1 METDQ
6 HTVQLWYPQL
16 FSELRWWFFPT
27 LNNESFNCSLLLR
40 RAFWGM
46 SIDNFSFSS
55 IFLVMKLD
63 SALAESNIYNRLLQT
78 SKSICIY
85 LKVYISIITT
95 CSPKGLVS
103 TWELAQFFFSLT
115 SLTLLFTS
123 HLNICC
129 LKQNLCGIS
138 VLRLCTMWASA
149 FIYKW
154 SIFQF
159 WSFDFCYYF
168 SRFSG
173 IYFFEVWSNGKFY
186 FIRMAST
193 FSGIF
198 NNMIRLNGN
207 FDFERELDTII
218 GRLI

>member
-1 METDQ
+1 
-6 HTVQLWYPQL
+6 
-16 FSELRWWFFPT
+16 
-27 LNNESFNCSLLLR
+27 
-40 RAFWGM
+40 M
-46 SIDNFSFSS
+46 SIDNFSISS

-95 CSPKGLVS
+95 CSPKGLVFYLGAS
-103 TWELAQFFFSLT
+103 SIFFSLT
-115 SLTLLFTS
+115 SLMLLFTS

-173 IYFFEVWSNGKFY
+173 IYFFEVWSNVKFY

-193 FSGIF
+193 FPGIF